1 MVCSSRIP
9 DVSTNLM
16 AQTPIKRQVRAAKPL
31 KLTPAIFVLSDS
43 TGNLARHMMG
53 AFLTQFP
60 PQAASVRF
68 ESFLNTAERLATVLE
83 QAKSENAAVCHAMVS
98 REFKK
103 VIQQFCLKAGLP
115 CRDLTGGTV
124 EFLAAITGEKPQRNL
139 QTLHRMDDAYERRI
153 GALEFT
159 LSHDD
164 SLGAETI
171 CDADIVLVGVSRTSK
186 TPTSIYL
193 AQQGYRVANVA
204 LALGL
209 DPPAQL
215 MKVRPE
221 RVFGLL
227 INPQQLVMI
236 RTRREADWQMNQTSY
251 GDPNHVSRELAW
263 TRRLFKDSGWRT
275 LDVTDQAIE
284 ETAARITA
292 IVGPANA
299 TDREKS
305 YIPSRQPSDSRDS
318 AAAENV

>member
-1 MVCSSRIP
+1 MFLQISW
-9 DVSTNLM
+9 
-16 AQTPIKRQVRAAKPL
+16 L
-31 KLTPAIFVLSDS
+31 KHQSND
-43 TGNLARHMMG
+43 R
-53 AFLTQFP
+53 
-60 PQAASVRF
+60 SV
-68 ESFLNTAERLATVLE
+68 
-83 QAKSENAAVCHAMVS
+83 
-98 REFKK
+98 
-103 VIQQFCLKAGLP
+103 P
-115 CRDLTGGTV
+115 
-124 EFLAAITGEKPQRNL
+124 
-139 QTLHRMDDAYERRI
+139 
-153 GALEFT
+153 
-159 LSHDD
+159 
-164 SLGAETI
+164 
-171 CDADIVLVGVSRTSK
+171 
-186 TPTSIYL
+186 
-193 AQQGYRVANVA
+193 
-204 LALGL
+204 
-209 DPPAQL
+209 
-215 MKVRPE
+215 PE